1 LISAFQAMALRGPLL
16 GQRKRWRQNHATTQL
31 LESITIRNRCQLPQS
46 FRKAGIQVMD
56 TTIISILR
64 SELMRHLFAVHPDAP
79 GGACNSLAKPFSS
92 VKPVEIPKCGSVAV
106 RPNPPN
112 TEFRRFYER
121 GDLPIAIE
129 HSGVGNKIQ
138 WKVCYLFPYCGHLG
152 FAKRCLVMPFSPF

>member
-1 LISAFQAMALRGPLL
+1 M
-16 GQRKRWRQNHATTQL
+16 
-31 LESITIRNRCQLPQS
+31 
-46 FRKAGIQVMD
+46 
-56 TTIISILR
+56 
-64 SELMRHLFAVHPDAP
+64 HPDAP
-79 GGACNSLAKPFSS
+79 GGACNSLAKPFTS

-138 WKVCYLFPYCGHLG
+138 WKVSCPPNPSRW
-152 FAKRCLVMPFSPF
+152 RCRKTEAVCCNFGR

>member
-1 LISAFQAMALRGPLL
+1 
-16 GQRKRWRQNHATTQL
+16 
-31 LESITIRNRCQLPQS
+31 
-46 FRKAGIQVMD
+46 MD

-138 WKVCYLFPYCGHLG
+138 WKVLFVSILWSPRFRKEMSCHAIFTVLNTRSSFGC
-152 FAKRCLVMPFSPF
+152 FNFICLVECLRQVDIEKLDYHHYLPIFCDGANLNLLASY